1 MSPLLPR
8 SCFASSSRLPLH
20 TPTALSKV
28 SPKPTSHPCQQRYL
42 SLIPPRSPSSIPF
55 FLPPFGLGGKHQVH
69 LPDYGL
75 IGRTKGKGKEVDRGY
90 GHDDGNENR
99 SRGGPGR
106 GLEPDP
112 EEEVDD
118 SEWDIRVVT
127 PLFAKLSS
135 NATPSRDSTNVL
147 RSTDEF
153 FRNIPAGYIQS
164 QRGFKITTTAASEGK
179 CTFGLNSAALDP
191 GSWSISVAICIS
203 SLSGYSM
210 AFSLARSGMHALHTD
225 LRTDLERMTFSPSP
239 SSGGVAKVDPA
250 AALMLSRRPI
260 PAHRQKQIRVQVAV
274 YGKPRLP
281 PHHEAKW
288 HTSSLYSFSPYS
300 GLITSHEVET
310 IRPLPG
316 EGVAEWLMSRLLG
329 WTSRQG
335 ANEGAVPCPSPRT
348 IAVPA
353 EHNDRSRL
361 RSQVAR
367 ETTEKE

>member
-20 TPTALSKV
+20 PPTALSKV
-28 SPKPTSHPCQQRYL
+28 SPKTISHPCQQRYL

-118 SEWDIRVVT
+118 SEWDIRVARAMLHLRETLPMFFDPQMSSSEMFPPDIYSRNVVLKLPP
-127 PLFAKLSS
+127 PLPLK
-135 NATPSRDSTNVL
+135 
-147 RSTDEF
+147 
-153 FRNIPAGYIQS
+153 
-164 QRGFKITTTAASEGK
+164 
-179 CTFGLNSAALDP
+179 
-191 GSWSISVAICIS
+191 IS

-210 AFSLARSGMHALHTD
+210 AFSLARSGMHALHSD